1 MWSLR
6 PYAARW
12 RGVLPL
18 FRPGARLCITLLAG
32 LLCIPAQAQLAASF
46 YNVTGVQTR
55 TLPNAV
61 QVTIRTDGAVTF
73 GTDLFDLLRPV
84 ENDVEPKETSTLRI
98 RLLRARARLPA
109 FINIGSYPVDSAQ
122 VTLGN
127 EEMQFPFFSEG
138 NGMEEPRVDVLLHFF
153 VPVRVQRFILNRN
166 VRDSREENGGG
177 EGINFADFLGPRDVS
192 VEIGPDRR
200 SIIIT
205 VITDRLDAGRAASI
219 RRSPPASRR
228 QSLSLQPLSEGRFR
242 VSALNTPLPEL
253 LAEVAAVSG
262 VALTARADVD
272 RLAVSLTLPDA
283 TLEELLSTLTV
294 AYGLTVLPRPPEEG
308 GGFSVGRNG
317 AVSVTERLPLR
328 YLDPDQARLLFPDFL
343 LPSLKSDRENR
354 SLIFSGLPTLAARL
368 REDLKKL
375 DRPPA
380 QVRVELSVWE
390 VATDDDFQYALE
402 TIYQSGSER
411 VRLFSPLAELSVLLQ
426 QGQEK
431 RVSASLNALA
441 TSGRARIQARPSVVV
456 ASGKSGVLFVGQQR
470 YITVLQSRFGS
481 QNVQALRLPVGYTL
495 NVSPT
500 VGAEKD
506 VTLELTARL
515 STVDAVER
523 GTGLPTLGI
532 REMISVIR
540 LRPGQ
545 TALLA
550 GLTESLSSDDHRR
563 PGVGANALPDTPFG
577 ARRGSRALRR
587 TILLV
592 TAQEV

>member
-1 MWSLR
+1 MQSLR
-6 PYAARW
+6 PYAAHW
-12 RGVLPL
+12 RRIVPLLP
-18 FRPGARLCITLLAG
+18 PAARLCITLLAG
-32 LLCIPAQAQLAASF
+32 RLYIPAQAQLAASF
-46 YNVTGVQTR
+46 YNVTSVQTR

-61 QVTIRTDGAVTF
+61 QVTIRTDGTVTF
-73 GTDLFDLLRPV
+73 GTDLFDLFRLL
-84 ENDVEPKETSTLRI
+84 EDDIEPKETSTLRI
-98 RLLRARARLPA
+98 RLLNARARLPA

-138 NGMEEPRVDVLLHFF
+138 NGRREPRVDVLLHFF
-153 VPVRVQRFILNRN
+153 VPVRVQRFIINRN
-166 VRDSREENGGG
+166 VRDSREDGGGG
-177 EGINFADFLGPRDVS
+177 EGINFVDVLGPRDVS

-205 VITDRLDAGRAASI
+205 VITDRLDSGRAANI
-219 RRSPPASRR
+219 RRSPLANRR
-228 QSLSLQPLSEGRFR
+228 QSLSLQPLLGGRFR
-242 VSALNTPLPEL
+242 VSALNAPLTEL
-253 LAEVAAVSG
+253 LAEVSKVSG
-262 VALTARADVD
+262 IALIARADVD
-272 RLAVSLTLPDA
+272 RLAVSLTLPNT
-283 TLEELLSTLTV
+283 TLEELLRTLTV
-294 AYGLTVLPRPPEEG
+294 AYGLTVLPRSSEEG

-343 LPSLKSDRENR
+343 LPSLKSDRESR
-354 SLIFSGLPTLAARL
+354 SLVFSGLPTLAARL

-402 TIYQSGSER
+402 TIYQSSSER
-411 VRLFSPLAELSVLLQ
+411 IRLFSPLAELSVLLQ

-431 RVSASLNALA
+431 RLSASLNVLV

-500 VGAEKD
+500 VGAERD
-506 VTLELTARL
+506 ITLELTARL

-550 GLTESLSSDDHRR
+550 GLTESLPFENLRR
-563 PGVGANALPDTPFG
+563 PGMGANALPDTPFG
-577 ARRGSRALRR
+577 ARQNSRVRRR

>member
-1 MWSLR
+1 MRSLR
-6 PYAARW
+6 PSAALW
-12 RGVLPL
+12 RRTIHPSLAAWLCLAL
-18 FRPGARLCITLLAG
+18 FPGLICL
-32 LLCIPAQAQLAASF
+32 PAQSQLATSF

-61 QVTIRTDGAVTF
+61 QVTIRTDGTVTF
-73 GTDLFDLLRPV
+73 GTDLFDLLRLTD
-84 ENDVEPKETSTLRI
+84 NDVEPKETATLRV

-122 VTLGN
+122 VTLGS

-138 NGMEEPRVDVLLHFF
+138 NGMEEPRVDILLHFF

-166 VRDSREENGGG
+166 ARDSREEDGG
-177 EGINFADFLGPRDVS
+177 EGINFVEFLGPRDVS

-205 VITDRLDAGRAASI
+205 VITDRLDSGRAANI
-219 RRSPPASRR
+219 RRSPPANRR
-228 QSLSLQPLSEGRFR
+228 HTFSLQPLPDNRFR
-242 VSALNTPLPEL
+242 VSALHTPLPEL
-253 LAEVAAVSG
+253 LAEVAEASG
-262 VALTARADVD
+262 VALTARADAD
-272 RLAVSLTLPDA
+272 RLEVSLTLPDA
-283 TLEELLSTLTV
+283 TLEELLNTLTV
-294 AYGLTVLPRPPEEG
+294 AYGLTVLARPPEEG

-343 LPSLKSDRENR
+343 LSSLKTDRENK

-368 REDLKKL
+368 RKDLGKL

-390 VATDDDFQYALE
+390 VTSTEDFQYALE
-402 TIYQSGSER
+402 TAYQSGSER
-411 VRLFSPLAELSVLLQ
+411 IRLFSPLSELSVLLQ
-426 QGQEK
+426 PGQEK
-431 RVSASLNALA
+431 LFSASMNALA

-470 YITVLQSRFGS
+470 YITVLQSRFGT
-481 QNVQALRLPVGYTL
+481 QNVEALRLPIGYTL

-506 VTLELTARL
+506 ITLELTARL
-515 STVDAVER
+515 STVDSVER

-550 GLTESLSSDDHRR
+550 GLTENLQFDNRLG
-563 PGVGANALPDTPFG
+563 PGVGAKAMPDIPFG
-577 ARRGSRALRR
+577 ARQNSRARRR